1 MVILL
6 PLDCSLDNLSNFAKL
21 EIIFFDLPMLQ
32 VYKRMQKMREKYVD
46 TLAKLYEYATTVY
59 SKKQYTQWYDTKEGG
74 YTYASLKDKSDA
86 LSKTLTQYGIGAGDK
101 VAILSQSMPNWS
113 VAFFSLAPFGRIVI
127 PILPDSS
134 QNEVTNIINHSETKA
149 IFVSQ
154 KLAGKVSQEVKDKM
168 VLVIDMDTLEIVKA
182 DDEHFTCDGK
192 TSVPTPEDI
201 ATIIYTS
208 GTTGSAKGVVLS
220 HRNLSSNVI
229 TCYHSCKR
237 TSKDRWLSV
246 LPMAH
251 TLEMTLSMLYPM
263 YCGAT
268 VYYLPKPPVATLLLK
283 ALKIV
288 KPTTMLTVPMIIEKV
303 YKGSVLPTI
312 KNSRTL
318 TWMNEHMNGLMCRI
332 IGMKLKATFGGHISF
347 YGIGGAKLDPEV
359 EKFLLKAKFPY
370 AIGYGLTETSPLLGY
385 SMHGWRS
392 VGSFGY
398 PVYNVKLKLHNVDP
412 ATGEGEVVAQGPN
425 VMLGYYKDPV
435 RTKSVFT
442 EDGWFRTSDI
452 AVQDEKGRF
461 YIKGRNNN
469 MILGPSGENIYPE
482 EIENVVNN
490 VEGVSESIIVERNG
504 RLVALVQPSEDFIKW
519 DNESEDKLYEKL
531 DNWKEKILNFTNK
544 NVNKSS
550 QVSSVEV
557 MKEPFEKTATQKIR
571 RFKYKESAPTVEEKN
586 KQEKK

>member
-1 MVILL
+1 MIQL
-6 PLDCSLDNLSNFAKL
+6 
-21 EIIFFDLPMLQ
+21 
-32 VYKRMQKMREKYVD
+32 YKRMQRMREKYVD

-74 YTYASLKDKSDA
+74 YTYQSFKAKCDG

-113 VAFFSLAPFGRIVI
+113 VAFFSLAPFSRIAI

-134 QNEVTNIINHSETKA
+134 ENEVTNIINHSESKV
-149 IFVSQ
+149 IFVSDRL
-154 KLAGKVSQEVKDKM
+154 KGKISQEIMDKM
-168 VLVIDMDTLEIVKA
+168 TLVIEMDTLEIIKA
-182 DDEHFTCDGK
+182 DEEKFTCDGK
-192 TSVPTPEDI
+192 TAVPTPEDI

-220 HRNLSSNVI
+220 HRNLASNVI

-237 TSKDRWLSV
+237 NDKDRWLSI

-251 TLEMTLSMLYPM
+251 TLEMTLGMLYPM
-263 YCGAT
+263 YCGAS
-268 VYYLPKPPVATLLLK
+268 VYYLQKPPVPSILMK

-312 KNSRTL
+312 KKSRTL
-318 TWMNEHMNGLMCRI
+318 SWMNEHMNGLMCKI
-332 IGMKLKATFGGHISF
+332 IGMKLKATFGGKVTF

-359 EKFLLKAKFPY
+359 EAFLLKANFPY

-385 SMHGWRS
+385 AMHGWRA
-392 VGSFGY
+392 VGSLGY
-398 PVYNVKLKLHNVDP
+398 PVYNVQLKLYNVDP
-412 ATGEGEVVAQGPN
+412 ATGEGEIVAKGPN
-425 VMLGYYKDPV
+425 VMLGYYKDPK

-461 YIKGRNNN
+461 YIKGRNSN

-482 EIENVVNN
+482 EIENVINN
-490 VEGVSESIIVERNG
+490 VEGVNESIVVERDG
-504 RLVALVQPSEDFIKW
+504 KLVALIQPQENFIQW
-519 DNESEDKLYEKL
+519 DKESEDKLYEKL
-531 DNWKEKILNFTNK
+531 DAWKAKVLKMVNK
-544 NVNKSS
+544 NVSKAS

-571 RFKYKESAPTVEEKN
+571 RFKYKESAPTVEE
-586 KQEKK
+586 EKKDK

>member
-1 MVILL
+1 
-6 PLDCSLDNLSNFAKL
+6 
-21 EIIFFDLPMLQ
+21 
-32 VYKRMQKMREKYVD
+32 MREKYID
-46 TLAKLYEYATTVY
+46 TLDKLYDYATTVY

-74 YTYASLKDKSDA
+74 YTYGSFKGKCDS
-86 LSKTLTQYGIGAGDK
+86 LSKKLTQYGIGAGDK

-113 VAFFSLAPFGRIVI
+113 VAFFSIVPFGRIAI

-134 QNEVTNIINHSETKA
+134 PNEITNILEHSESKV

-154 KLAGKVSQEVKDKM
+154 KLASKVSQECRDKM
-168 VLVIDMDTLEIVKA
+168 TLVIDIDTFEVIQA
-182 DDEHFTCDGK
+182 DDQQFTCDGR
-192 TSVPTPEDI
+192 TAIPTPDDI

-220 HRNLSSNVI
+220 HRNLASNVI
-229 TCYHSCKR
+229 TCYHACKR
-237 TSKDRWLSV
+237 TDRDRWLSV

-268 VYYLPKPPVATLLLK
+268 VYYLPKPPVASLLMK

-288 KPTTMLTVPMIIEKV
+288 KPTTMLTVPLIIEKV

-312 KNSRTL
+312 RKSRTL
-318 TWMNEHMNGLMCRI
+318 TWMNENMNGLMCRI

-359 EKFLLKAKFPY
+359 ENFLLKARFPY

-385 SMHGWRS
+385 SMKGWRT

-398 PVYNVKLKLHNVDP
+398 PVYNVKLRLDNVNP
-412 ATGEGEVVAQGPN
+412 ETGEGEIVAKGPN
-425 VMLGYYKDPV
+425 VMLGYYKDPS

-452 AVQDEKGRF
+452 AIQDEKGRF
-461 YIKGRNNN
+461 FIKGRNNN

-482 EIENVVNN
+482 EIENVINN
-490 VEGVSESIIVERNG
+490 VEGVSESIVVERDG
-504 RLVALVQPSEDFIKW
+504 KLVALVQPDENYIQW
-519 DNESEDKLYEKL
+519 DKVGEDKLYEKL
-531 DNWKEKILNFTNK
+531 DAWKAKLLKITNK
-544 NVNKSS
+544 NVSKAS

-571 RFKYKESAPTVEEKN
+571 RFKYKESAPTVEEEQK
-586 KQEKK
+586 EKK

>member
-1 MVILL
+1 MIQL
-6 PLDCSLDNLSNFAKL
+6 
-21 EIIFFDLPMLQ
+21 
-32 VYKRMQKMREKYVD
+32 YKRMQRMREKYVD

-59 SKKQYTQWYDTKEGG
+59 SKNQYTQWYDTKKGG
-74 YTYASLKDKSDA
+74 YTYSSFKSKCDS
-86 LSKTLTQYGIGAGDK
+86 LSKKLTQYGIGAGDK

-113 VAFFSLAPFGRIVI
+113 VAFFSVVPFGRIAI

-134 QNEVTNIINHSETKA
+134 ENEVTNIINHSESKV

-154 KLAGKVSQEVKDKM
+154 KLAGKVCQQVRDKM
-168 VLVIDMDTLEIVKA
+168 TLIIDIATFEVLKS
-182 DDEHFTCDGK
+182 DDEKFTCDGH
-192 TSVPTPEDI
+192 TAIPTPDDI

-229 TCYHSCKR
+229 TCYHACKR
-237 TSKDRWLSV
+237 REKDRWLSV

-268 VYYLPKPPVATLLLK
+268 VYYLPKPPVASLLMK

-288 KPTTMLTVPMIIEKV
+288 KPTTMLTVPLIIEKV

-312 KNSRTL
+312 KKSRTL
-318 TWMNEHMNGLMCRI
+318 TWMNEHMNGLMCKI
-332 IGMKLKATFGGHISF
+332 IGMKLKATFGGHMSF

-359 EKFLLKAKFPY
+359 ENFLLKSGFPY

-385 SMHGWRS
+385 AMHGWRA

-398 PVYNVKLKLHNVDP
+398 PVYNVRLKLHNVNP
-412 ATGEGEVVAQGPN
+412 ETGEGEIVAKGPN

-442 EDGWFRTSDI
+442 EDGWFRTNDI
-452 AVQDEKGRF
+452 AVKDEKGRF
-461 YIKGRNNN
+461 FIKGRNNN

-482 EIENVVNN
+482 EIENVINN
-490 VEGVSESIIVERNG
+490 VEGVSESIVVERDG
-504 RLVALVQPSEDFIKW
+504 KLVALVQPQENFIEW
-519 DNESEDKLYEKL
+519 DNESEDKIYEKL
-531 DNWKEKILNFTNK
+531 DSWKEKLLKITNK
-544 NVNKSS
+544 NVSKAS

-571 RFKYKESAPTVEEKN
+571 RFLYKDKAPTMES
-586 KQEKK
+586 EKKSEENKTENK

>member
-1 MVILL
+1 
-6 PLDCSLDNLSNFAKL
+6 
-21 EIIFFDLPMLQ
+21 MLQ
-32 VYKRMQKMREKYVD
+32 LYKRMQRMREKYVD

-59 SKKQYTQWYDTKEGG
+59 SKKQYTQWYDTKEGS
-74 YTYASLKDKSDA
+74 YTFNELKSKCDS
-86 LSKTLTQYGIGAGDK
+86 LSKKLTQYGIGAGDK

-113 VAFFSLAPFGRIVI
+113 VAFFSIVPFGRIAI

-134 QNEVTNIINHSETKA
+134 ENEVTNILEHSESKV

-154 KLAGKVSQEVKDKM
+154 KLASKVSEECRNKLT
-168 VLVIDMDTLEIVKA
+168 LVIDIETFEVLKA
-182 DDEHFTCDGK
+182 DDDKFTCDGR
-192 TSVPTPEDI
+192 TTVPTPDDI

-220 HRNLSSNVI
+220 HRNLASNVI

-237 TSKDRWLSV
+237 NHKDRWLSI

-268 VYYLPKPPVATLLLK
+268 VYYLPKPPVPSLLMK
-283 ALKIV
+283 ALKVV
-288 KPTTMLTVPMIIEKV
+288 KPTTMLTVPLIIEKV

-312 KNSRTL
+312 QKSRTL
-318 TWMNEHMNGLMCRI
+318 SWMNEHMNGLMCRI
-332 IGMKLKATFGGHISF
+332 IGMKLKATFGGHVSF

-359 EKFLLKAKFPY
+359 ERFLLKAKFPY

-385 SMHGWRS
+385 SMNGWRT

-398 PVYNVKLKLHNVDP
+398 PVYNVQLKLHNVNP
-412 ATGEGEVVAQGPN
+412 ETGEGEVVAKGPN
-425 VMLGYYKDPV
+425 VMLGYYKDPK

-461 YIKGRNNN
+461 YIKGRNSN

-482 EIENVVNN
+482 EIENVINN
-490 VEGVSESIIVERNG
+490 VEGVSESIVVERDG
-504 RLVALVQPSEDFIKW
+504 RLVALVAPQENFIQW
-519 DNESEDKLYEKL
+519 DKEGEDKLYEKL
-531 DNWKEKILNFTNK
+531 DAWKKKLLSITNK
-544 NVNKSS
+544 NVSKAS

-571 RFKYKESAPTVEEKN
+571 RFKYKDSAPTVEEEQKN
-586 KQEKK
+586 K

>member
-1 MVILL
+1 MIQL
-6 PLDCSLDNLSNFAKL
+6 
-21 EIIFFDLPMLQ
+21 
-32 VYKRMQKMREKYVD
+32 YKRMQRMREKYVD
-46 TLAKLYEYATTVY
+46 TIAKLYEYATTVY

-74 YTYASLKDKSDA
+74 YTYTSFKAKCDSI
-86 LSKTLTQYGIGAGDK
+86 SKKLTQYGIGAGDK

-113 VAFFSLAPFGRIVI
+113 VAFFATTVFGRISI

-134 QNEVTNIINHSETKA
+134 ENEVTNIINHSESKVL
-149 IFVSQ
+149 FVSER
-154 KLAGKVSQEVKDKM
+154 LLPKVSKEVMDKM
-168 VLVIDMDTLEIVKA
+168 VLVVNVDTLEAIKA
-182 DDEHFTCDGK
+182 DDENFTCDGK
-192 TSVPTPEDI
+192 PAVPTPDEI

-220 HRNLSSNVI
+220 HRNLASNVI

-237 TSKDRWLSV
+237 NDKDRWLSI

-251 TLEMTLSMLYPM
+251 TLEMTLGMLYPM
-263 YCGAT
+263 YCGAS
-268 VYYLPKPPVATLLLK
+268 VYYLQKPPVPSLLMK

-288 KPTTMLTVPMIIEKV
+288 KPTTMLTVPLIIEKV

-312 KNSRTL
+312 KKSRTL
-318 TWMNEHMNGLMCRI
+318 SWMNEHMNGLMCRI
-332 IGMKLKATFGGHISF
+332 IGMKLKATFGGHVTF
-347 YGIGGAKLDPEV
+347 YGIGGAKLDSEV
-359 EKFLLKAKFPY
+359 ENFLLKAKFPY

-385 SMHGWRS
+385 AMHGWRA
-392 VGSFGY
+392 VGSLGY
-398 PVYNVKLKLHNVDP
+398 PVYNVKLKLHDVNP
-412 ATGEGEVVAQGPN
+412 ETGEGEIVAKGPN
-425 VMLGYYKDPV
+425 VMLGYYKDPK

-482 EIENVVNN
+482 EIENVINN
-490 VEGVSESIIVERNG
+490 VEGVSESIVVERDG
-504 RLVALVQPSEDFIKW
+504 KLVALVQPVDNYIQW
-519 DNESEDKLYEKL
+519 DKESEDKFYEKL
-531 DNWKEKILNFTNK
+531 DNWKAKVIKMVNK
-544 NVNKSS
+544 NVSKAS

-571 RFKYKESAPTVEEKN
+571 RFKYKDSAPTVEEEQKD
-586 KQEKK
+586 K

>member
-1 MVILL
+1 MIQL
-6 PLDCSLDNLSNFAKL
+6 
-21 EIIFFDLPMLQ
+21 
-32 VYKRMQKMREKYVD
+32 YKRMQRMREKYVD

-74 YTYASLKDKSDA
+74 YTFGSFKTKCDS
-86 LSKTLTQYGIGAGDK
+86 LSKKLTQYGIGAGDK

-113 VAFFSLAPFGRIVI
+113 VAFFSIVPFGRIAI

-134 QNEVTNIINHSETKA
+134 ENEVTNIINHSETKV

-154 KLAGKVSQEVKDKM
+154 RLASKVSTEIRERM
-168 VLVIDMDTLEIVKA
+168 TLVIDLDTFEVLHA
-182 DDEHFTCDGK
+182 DDNQFTCDGK
-192 TSVPTPEDI
+192 TSVPTPDDI

-237 TSKDRWLSV
+237 TDKDRWLSI

-268 VYYLPKPPVATLLLK
+268 VYYLQKPPVPSLLMK
-283 ALKIV
+283 ALKVV
-288 KPTTMLTVPMIIEKV
+288 KPTTMLTVPLIIEKV
-303 YKGSVLPTI
+303 YKGAVLPTI
-312 KNSRTL
+312 KQSRTL

-332 IGMKLKATFGGHISF
+332 IGMKLKATFGGHVTF

-359 EKFLLKAKFPY
+359 ESFLLKAKFPY

-385 SMHGWRS
+385 AMDGWRA

-398 PVYNVKLKLHNVDP
+398 PVYNVQLKLHNINP
-412 ATGEGEVVAQGPN
+412 ETGEGEVVAKGPN
-425 VMLGYYKDPV
+425 VMLGYYKDPA

-452 AVQDEKGRF
+452 AIQDEKGRF
-461 YIKGRNNN
+461 FIKGRNNN

-482 EIENVVNN
+482 EIESVINN
-490 VEGVSESIIVERNG
+490 VEGVSESIVVERDG
-504 RLVALVQPSEDFIKW
+504 RLVALVQPAENFIQW
-519 DNESEDKLYEKL
+519 DKESEDKIYEKL
-531 DNWKEKILNFTNK
+531 DKWKASLLKK
-544 NVNKSS
+544 VNKSVNKTS

-571 RFKYKESAPTVEEKN
+571 RFRYKDEAPTVEAEKA
-586 KQEKK
+586 EKSEQ

>member
-1 MVILL
+1 MI
-6 PLDCSLDNLSNFAKL
+6 S
-21 EIIFFDLPMLQ
+21 
-32 VYKRMQKMREKYVD
+32 VYKRMKRMREKYID

-59 SKKQYTQWYDTKEGG
+59 TKKQYTQWYDTKEGG
-74 YTYASLKDKSDA
+74 YTYGSLKMKCDS
-86 LSKTLTQYGIGAGDK
+86 LSKKLTQYGIGAGDK

-113 VAFFSLAPFGRIVI
+113 AAFFSIAPFGRIAI

-134 QNEVTNIINHSETKA
+134 ENEVTNIIKHSESKA

-154 KLAGKVSQEVKDKM
+154 KLYSKLNEECRQKM
-168 VLVIDMDTLEIVKA
+168 TLVIDMDTFEVLKA
-182 DDEHFTCDGK
+182 DDDKFTCDGR

-201 ATIIYTS
+201 AAILYTS

-220 HRNLSSNVI
+220 HRNLASNVI

-251 TLEMTLSMLYPM
+251 TLEMTLCMLYPM

-268 VYYLPKPPVATLLLK
+268 VYYLPKPPVASLLMK
-283 ALKIV
+283 ALKMV
-288 KPTTMLTVPMIIEKV
+288 KPTTMLTVPLIIEKV

-312 KNSRTL
+312 KKSRTL

-332 IGMKLKATFGGHISF
+332 IGMKLKKTFGGHISF

-385 SMHGWRS
+385 SMKGWRT

-398 PVYNVKLKLHNVDP
+398 PVYNVKLKLHNVNP
-412 ATGEGEVVAQGPN
+412 VTGEGEIVAKGPN
-425 VMLGYYKDPV
+425 VMLGYYKDPQ

-452 AVQDEKGRF
+452 AVMDSKGR
-461 YIKGRNNN
+461 YHIKGRNNN

-482 EIENVVNN
+482 EIENVINN
-490 VEGVSESIIVERNG
+490 VEGVTESIVVERNG
-504 RLVALVQPSEDFIKW
+504 RLVALVQLDENMIQW
-519 DNESEDKLYEKL
+519 DKESEDKIYEKL
-531 DNWKEKILNFTNK
+531 DKYKAKLLSLVNR
-544 NVNKSS
+544 NVNKTS

-571 RFKYKESAPTVEEKN
+571 RFKYKESAPTVEEEQKT
-586 KQEKK
+586 K

>member
-1 MVILL
+1 MNQIYRHLKKV
-6 PLDCSLDNLSNFAKL
+6 
-21 EIIFFDLPMLQ
+21 
-32 VYKRMQKMREKYVD
+32 REKYID
-46 TLAKLYEYATTVY
+46 TLAKLYEYATAVY
-59 SKKQYTQWYDTKEGG
+59 SKKVYTQWYDTKEGS
-74 YTYASLKDKSDA
+74 YTFSALKNECDA
-86 LSKTLTQYGIGAGDK
+86 LSKILTQYGIAAGDK
-101 VAILSQSMPNWS
+101 VAILSTNMPNWS
-113 VAFFSLAPFGRIVI
+113 VAFFATVAFGRISI

-134 QNEVTNIINHSETKA
+134 ENEVTNIINHSESKVL
-149 IFVSQ
+149 FVAN
-154 KLAGKVSQEVKDKM
+154 KMLGKVSKEVMEKM
-168 VLVIDMDTLEIVKA
+168 TLVIELDTLEILKA
-182 DDEHFTCDGK
+182 NDEKFTCDGR
-192 TSVPTPEDI
+192 TAVPTPDDI

-220 HRNLSSNVI
+220 HRNLAANVI

-237 TSKDRWLSV
+237 TEKDRWLSI

-251 TLEMTLSMLYPM
+251 TLEMTLGMLYPM
-263 YCGAT
+263 YTGST
-268 VYYLPKPPVATLLLK
+268 VYYLPKPPAAPLLLK
-283 ALKIV
+283 AMKEV

-303 YKGSVLPTI
+303 YKNSVLPTI
-312 KNSRTL
+312 QKSRTL
-318 TWMNEHMNGLMCRI
+318 SWMNKNMHGLMCRI
-332 IGMKLKATFGGHISF
+332 IGMKLKKTFGGHISF

-359 EKFLLKAKFPY
+359 EKFLLDARFPY

-385 SMHGWRS
+385 AMNGWRA

-398 PVYNVKLKLHNVDP
+398 PVYNVQLKLHNIDP
-412 ATGEGEVVAQGPN
+412 ETGEGEIVAKGPN

-452 AVQDEKGRF
+452 AIQDEKGRF
-461 YIKGRNNN
+461 YIKGRNSN

-504 RLVALVQPSEDFIKW
+504 RLVALVAPAEDFIQW
-519 DNESEDKLYEKL
+519 DKESEDMFYEKL
-531 DNWKEKILNFTNK
+531 DHWKAKILSITNK

-571 RFKYKESAPTVEEKN
+571 RFKYKDSAPTVE
-586 KQEKK
+586 QKKKE

>member
-1 MVILL
+1 
-6 PLDCSLDNLSNFAKL
+6 
-21 EIIFFDLPMLQ
+21 
-32 VYKRMQKMREKYVD
+32 MQRMREKYVD

-59 SKKQYTQWYDTKEGG
+59 SKNQYTQWYNTKEGG
-74 YTYASLKDKSDA
+74 YTFSSLKAKCDS
-86 LSKTLTQYGIGAGDK
+86 LSKKLTQYGIGAGDK

-113 VAFFSLAPFGRIVI
+113 VAFFSIVPFGRIAI

-134 QNEVTNIINHSETKA
+134 QNEVTNILEHSESKV

-154 KLAGKVSQEVKDKM
+154 KLMSKLSEECRAKM
-168 VLVIDMDTLEIVKA
+168 TLVIDMDTFEVIQS
-182 DDEHFTCDGK
+182 DEEKFTCDGR

-220 HRNLSSNVI
+220 HRNLASNVI

-237 TSKDRWLSV
+237 TEKDRWLSV

-251 TLEMTLSMLYPM
+251 TLEMTLCMLYPM

-268 VYYLPKPPVATLLLK
+268 VYYLPKPPVASLLMK
-283 ALKIV
+283 ALKMV
-288 KPTTMLTVPMIIEKV
+288 KPTTMLTVPLIIEKV

-312 KNSRTL
+312 QKSRTL

-385 SMHGWRS
+385 SMNRWRT

-398 PVYNVKLKLHNVDP
+398 PVYNVKLKLHNVNP
-412 ATGEGEVVAQGPN
+412 ETGEGEVVAKGPN
-425 VMLGYYKDPV
+425 VMLGYYKDPK
-435 RTKSVFT
+435 RTRSAFT

-461 YIKGRNNN
+461 FIKGRNNN

-482 EIENVVNN
+482 EIENVINN
-490 VEGVSESIIVERNG
+490 VEGVSESIVVERDG
-504 RLVALVQPSEDFIKW
+504 KLVALVQPNENFIQW
-519 DNESEDKLYEKL
+519 DKEGEDKLYETLDAWKAKL
-531 DNWKEKILNFTNK
+531 LKVTNK
-544 NVNKSS
+544 NVSKAS
-550 QVSSVEV
+550 QVSSIEV

-571 RFKYKESAPTVEEKN
+571 RFKYKDSAPTVEEEQKS
-586 KQEKK
+586 K

>member
-1 MVILL
+1 MIQL
-6 PLDCSLDNLSNFAKL
+6 
-21 EIIFFDLPMLQ
+21 
-32 VYKRMQKMREKYVD
+32 YKRMQRMREKYVD

-59 SKKQYTQWYDTKEGG
+59 SKNQYTQWYDTKEGG
-74 YTYASLKDKSDA
+74 YTYSSFKAKCDS
-86 LSKTLTQYGIGAGDK
+86 LSKKLTQYGIGAGDK
-101 VAILSQSMPNWS
+101 VAIFSQSMPNWS
-113 VAFFSLAPFGRIVI
+113 VAFFSIVPFGRIAI

-134 QNEVTNIINHSETKA
+134 ENEVTNIINHSETKV

-154 KLAGKVSQEVKDKM
+154 RLASKVSQEIKDRM
-168 VLVIDMDTLEIVKA
+168 TLVIDLDTFEVIRSN
-182 DDEHFTCDGK
+182 DEQFTCDGK
-192 TSVPTPEDI
+192 TTIPTPEDI

-237 TSKDRWLSV
+237 TEKDRWLSI

-268 VYYLPKPPVATLLLK
+268 VYYLQKPPVPSLLMK
-283 ALKIV
+283 ALKVV
-288 KPTTMLTVPMIIEKV
+288 KPTTMLTVPLIIEKV

-312 KNSRTL
+312 KKSRTL

-332 IGMKLKATFGGHISF
+332 IGMKLKVTFGGHISF

-359 EKFLLKAKFPY
+359 ESFLLKAKFPY

-385 SMHGWRS
+385 SMNKWRT

-398 PVYNVKLKLHNVDP
+398 PVYNVKLKLHNVNP
-412 ATGEGEVVAQGPN
+412 ETGEGEVVAKGPN
-425 VMLGYYKDPV
+425 VMLGYYKDPI

-452 AVQDEKGRF
+452 AIQDEKGRF
-461 YIKGRNNN
+461 FIKGRNNN

-482 EIENVVNN
+482 ELESVINN
-490 VEGVSESIIVERNG
+490 VEGVSESIVVERDG
-504 RLVALVQPSEDFIKW
+504 RLVALVQPVENFIEW
-519 DNESEDKLYEKL
+519 DKEGEDKLYEKL
-531 DNWKEKILNFTNK
+531 DKWKASLLKK
-544 NVNKSS
+544 VNKSVNKTS

-571 RFKYKESAPTVEEKN
+571 RFKYKDEAPTVESEN
-586 KQEKK
+586 EKK

>member
-1 MVILL
+1 
-6 PLDCSLDNLSNFAKL
+6 
-21 EIIFFDLPMLQ
+21 
-32 VYKRMQKMREKYVD
+32 MREKYVD

-59 SKKQYTQWYDTKEGG
+59 SKKQYTQWYDTKKGG
-74 YTYASLKDKSDA
+74 YTYSELKAKCDG
-86 LSKTLTQYGIGAGDK
+86 LSKKLTQYGIGAGDK

-113 VAFFSLAPFGRIVI
+113 VAFFSIAPFGRIAI

-134 QNEVTNIINHSETKA
+134 ENEVTNILNHSESKV

-154 KLAGKVSQEVKDKM
+154 RLASKVSQECRDKM
-168 VLVIDMDTLEIVKA
+168 TLVIDIDTFEVIKA
-182 DDEHFTCDGK
+182 DDDKFTCDGR

-201 ATIIYTS
+201 AAILYTS

-220 HRNLSSNVI
+220 HRNLTSNVI

-237 TSKDRWLSV
+237 TEKDRWLSI

-268 VYYLPKPPVATLLLK
+268 VYYLPKPPVASLLLK
-283 ALKIV
+283 AMKIV
-288 KPTTMLTVPMIIEKV
+288 KPTTILSVPLIIEKV
-303 YKGSVLPTI
+303 YRNSVLPTI
-312 KNSRTL
+312 KKSRTL
-318 TWMNEHMNGLMCRI
+318 TWMNEHMNGLMCKI
-332 IGMKLKATFGGHISF
+332 IGMKLKKTFGGHISF
-347 YGIGGAKLDPEV
+347 FGIGGAKLDPEV
-359 EKFLLKAKFPY
+359 EAFLLKANFPY

-385 SMHGWRS
+385 AMKGWRA

-398 PVYNVKLKLHNVDP
+398 PVYNVKLKLHNVNP
-412 ATGEGEVVAQGPN
+412 ETGEGEVVAKGPN

-442 EDGWFRTSDI
+442 EDGWFRTNDI
-452 AVQDEKGRF
+452 AVKDEKGRYF
-461 YIKGRNNN
+461 IKGRNNN

-482 EIENVVNN
+482 EIESVINN
-490 VEGVSESIIVERNG
+490 VDGVNESIVVERNG
-504 RLVALVQPSEDFIKW
+504 RLVALVQLDENMIEWDKEGEDNF
-519 DNESEDKLYEKL
+519 YEKL
-531 DNWKEKILNFTNK
+531 DAMKEKIQKMVNK
-544 NVNKSS
+544 NVNKTS

-571 RFKYKESAPTVEEKN
+571 RFKYKDSAPTVEEESKS
-586 KQEKK
+586 KGE

>member
-1 MVILL
+1 
-6 PLDCSLDNLSNFAKL
+6 
-21 EIIFFDLPMLQ
+21 
-32 VYKRMQKMREKYVD
+32 MQRMREKYID
-46 TLAKLYEYATTVY
+46 TLDKLYDYATTVY

-74 YTYASLKDKSDA
+74 YTYGSFKGKCDS
-86 LSKTLTQYGIGAGDK
+86 LSKKLTQYGIGAGDK

-113 VAFFSLAPFGRIVI
+113 VAFFSIVPFGRIAI

-134 QNEVTNIINHSETKA
+134 PNEVTNILEHSESKV

-154 KLAGKVSQEVKDKM
+154 KLASKVSQECRDKM
-168 VLVIDMDTLEIVKA
+168 TLVIDIDTFEVIQA
-182 DDEHFTCDGK
+182 DDQQFTCDGR
-192 TSVPTPEDI
+192 TAIPTPDDI

-220 HRNLSSNVI
+220 HRNLASNVI
-229 TCYHSCKR
+229 TCYHACKR
-237 TSKDRWLSV
+237 TDRDRWLSV

-268 VYYLPKPPVATLLLK
+268 VYYLPKPPVASLLMK

-288 KPTTMLTVPMIIEKV
+288 KPTTMLTVPLIIEKV

-312 KNSRTL
+312 RKSRTL
-318 TWMNEHMNGLMCRI
+318 TWMNENMNGLMCRI

-359 EKFLLKAKFPY
+359 ENFLLKARFPY

-385 SMHGWRS
+385 SMKGWRT

-398 PVYNVKLKLHNVDP
+398 PVYNVKLRLDNVNP
-412 ATGEGEVVAQGPN
+412 ETGEGEIVAKGPN
-425 VMLGYYKDPV
+425 VMLGYYKDPS

-461 YIKGRNNN
+461 FIKGRNNN

-482 EIENVVNN
+482 EIENVINN
-490 VEGVSESIIVERNG
+490 VEGVSESIVVERDG
-504 RLVALVQPSEDFIKW
+504 KLVALVQPDENYIQW
-519 DNESEDKLYEKL
+519 DKVGEDKLYEKL
-531 DNWKEKILNFTNK
+531 DAWKAKLLKITNK
-544 NVNKSS
+544 NVSKAS

-571 RFKYKESAPTVEEKN
+571 RFKYKESAPTVEEEQK
-586 KQEKK
+586 EKK

>member
-1 MVILL
+1 MIQL
-6 PLDCSLDNLSNFAKL
+6 
-21 EIIFFDLPMLQ
+21 
-32 VYKRMQKMREKYVD
+32 YKRMQRMREKYID
-46 TLAKLYEYATTVY
+46 TLDKLYDYATTVY

-74 YTYASLKDKSDA
+74 YTYGSFKGKCDS
-86 LSKTLTQYGIGAGDK
+86 LSKKLTQYGIGAGDK

-113 VAFFSLAPFGRIVI
+113 VAFFSIVPFGRIAI

-134 QNEVTNIINHSETKA
+134 PNEITNILEHSESKV

-154 KLAGKVSQEVKDKM
+154 KLASKVSQECRDKM
-168 VLVIDMDTLEIVKA
+168 TLVIDIDTFEVIQA
-182 DDEHFTCDGK
+182 DDQQFTCDGR
-192 TSVPTPEDI
+192 TAIPTPDDI

-220 HRNLSSNVI
+220 HRNLASNVI
-229 TCYHSCKR
+229 TCYHACKR
-237 TSKDRWLSV
+237 TEKDRWLSV

-268 VYYLPKPPVATLLLK
+268 VYYLPKPPVASLLMK

-288 KPTTMLTVPMIIEKV
+288 KPTTMLTVPLIIEKV

-312 KNSRTL
+312 RKSRTL
-318 TWMNEHMNGLMCRI
+318 TWMNENMNGLMCRI

-359 EKFLLKAKFPY
+359 ENFLLKAKFPY

-385 SMHGWRS
+385 SMKGWRT

-398 PVYNVKLKLHNVDP
+398 PVYNVKLRLDNVNP
-412 ATGEGEVVAQGPN
+412 ETGEGEIVAKGPN
-425 VMLGYYKDPV
+425 VMLGYYKDPS

-461 YIKGRNNN
+461 FIKGRNNN

-482 EIENVVNN
+482 EIENVINN
-490 VEGVSESIIVERNG
+490 VEGVSESIVVERDG
-504 RLVALVQPSEDFIKW
+504 KLVALVQPDENYIQW
-519 DNESEDKLYEKL
+519 DKVGEDKLYEKL
-531 DNWKEKILNFTNK
+531 DAWKAKLLKITNK
-544 NVNKSS
+544 NVSKAS

-571 RFKYKESAPTVEEKN
+571 RFKYKESAPTVEEEQK
-586 KQEKK
+586 EKK

>member
-1 MVILL
+1 MIQL
-6 PLDCSLDNLSNFAKL
+6 
-21 EIIFFDLPMLQ
+21 
-32 VYKRMQKMREKYVD
+32 YKRMQRMREKYVD

-59 SKKQYTQWYDTKEGG
+59 SKNQYTQWYDTKEGG
-74 YTYASLKDKSDA
+74 YTYASFKAKCDS
-86 LSKTLTQYGIGAGDK
+86 LSKKLTQYGIGAGDK

-113 VAFFSLAPFGRIVI
+113 VAFFSIVPFGRIAI

-134 QNEVTNIINHSETKA
+134 ENEVTNILTHSESKV

-154 KLAGKVSQEVKDKM
+154 KLAGKVSQECRDRM
-168 VLVIDMDTLEIVKA
+168 TLVIDIDTFEAIKV
-182 DDEHFTCDGK
+182 DDEKFTCDGR
-192 TSVPTPEDI
+192 TVIPTPEDI

-220 HRNLSSNVI
+220 HRNLASNVI

-237 TSKDRWLSV
+237 GEKDRWLSV

-268 VYYLPKPPVATLLLK
+268 VYYLPKPPVASLLMK

-288 KPTTMLTVPMIIEKV
+288 KPTTMLTVPLIIEKV

-312 KNSRTL
+312 QKSRTL
-318 TWMNEHMNGLMCRI
+318 TWMNQHMNGLMCRI

-359 EKFLLKAKFPY
+359 ENFLLKAKFPY

-385 SMHGWRS
+385 SMNRWRA

-398 PVYNVKLKLHNVDP
+398 PVYNVKLKLHNVNP
-412 ATGEGEVVAQGPN
+412 ETGEGEVVAKGPN
-425 VMLGYYKDPV
+425 VMLGYYKDPK

-442 EDGWFRTSDI
+442 EDGWFRTNDI

-482 EIENVVNN
+482 EIENVINN
-490 VEGVSESIIVERNG
+490 VEGVSESIVVERG
-504 RLVALVQPSEDFIKW
+504 GKLVALVQPVENYIQW
-519 DNESEDKLYEKL
+519 DNESEDKIYEKL
-531 DNWKEKILNFTNK
+531 DSWKAKVLKITNK
-544 NVNKSS
+544 NVSKAS

-571 RFKYKESAPTVEEKN
+571 RFKYKDSAPTVEE
-586 KQEKK
+586 EKK

>member
-1 MVILL
+1 MIQL
-6 PLDCSLDNLSNFAKL
+6 
-21 EIIFFDLPMLQ
+21 
-32 VYKRMQKMREKYVD
+32 YKRIQRMREKYVD
-46 TLAKLYEYATTVY
+46 TIAKLYEYATMVY
-59 SKKQYTQWYDTKEGG
+59 SKNQYTQWYDTKEGG
-74 YTYASLKDKSDA
+74 YTYQSFKGKCDSI
-86 LSKTLTQYGIGAGDK
+86 SKKLTQYGIGAGDK

-113 VAFFSLAPFGRIVI
+113 VAFFSIVPFGRIAI

-134 QNEVTNIINHSETKA
+134 TNEVTNILEHSESKV

-154 KLAGKVSQEVKDKM
+154 KLASKVSQECRNKM
-168 VLVIDMDTLEIVKA
+168 ALVIDIDTFDVIQS
-182 DDEHFTCDGK
+182 DDQHFTCDGK
-192 TSVPTPEDI
+192 TSNPTPDDI

-220 HRNLSSNVI
+220 HRNLTSNVI
-229 TCYHSCKR
+229 SCYHSCKR
-237 TSKDRWLSV
+237 TEKDRWLSV

-268 VYYLPKPPVATLLLK
+268 VYYLPKPPVATLLMK
-283 ALKIV
+283 ALKTV
-288 KPTTMLTVPMIIEKV
+288 KPTTMLTVPLIIEKV

-312 KNSRTL
+312 KKSRTL
-318 TWMNEHMNGLMCRI
+318 TWMNTHMHGLMCRI
-332 IGMKLKATFGGHISF
+332 IGMKLKDTFGGHMSF

-359 EKFLLKAKFPY
+359 ENFLLKARFPY

-385 SMHGWRS
+385 SMHGWRA

-398 PVYNVKLKLHNVDP
+398 PVYNVKLRLDNVNP
-412 ATGEGEVVAQGPN
+412 ETGEGEIVAKGPN
-425 VMLGYYKDPV
+425 VMLGYYKDPK

-452 AVQDEKGRF
+452 AIQDEKGRF
-461 YIKGRNNN
+461 YIKGRNSN

-482 EIENVVNN
+482 EIENVINN
-490 VEGVSESIIVERNG
+490 VEGVSESIVVERDG
-504 RLVALVQPSEDFIKW
+504 KLVALVQPDENYIQWNK
-519 DNESEDKLYEKL
+519 ESEDKMYEKL
-531 DNWKEKILNFTNK
+531 DAWKAKLLKITNK
-544 NVNKSS
+544 NVSKAS

-571 RFKYKESAPTVEEKN
+571 RFKYKETAPTVEEEQKEN
-586 KQEKK
+586 K

>member
-1 MVILL
+1 MI
-6 PLDCSLDNLSNFAKL
+6 
-21 EIIFFDLPMLQ
+21 Q
-32 VYKRMQKMREKYVD
+32 VYKRMQRMREKYID
-46 TLAKLYEYATTVY
+46 TLAKLYDYATTVY

-74 YTYASLKDKSDA
+74 YTYNSFKGKVDS
-86 LSKTLTQYGIGAGDK
+86 LSKRLTQYGVGAGDK

-113 VAFFSLAPFGRIVI
+113 VAFFSIVPFGRIAI

-134 QNEVTNIINHSETKA
+134 ENEVTNILNHSESKV

-154 KLAGKVSQEVKDKM
+154 KLAGKVSQECRNKM
-168 VLVIDMDTLEIVKA
+168 TLVIDIETFEVLQA
-182 DDEHFTCDGK
+182 DDDKFTCDGK
-192 TSVPTPEDI
+192 TAIPMPDDI

-220 HRNLSSNVI
+220 HRNLASNVI
-229 TCYHSCKR
+229 TCYHACKR
-237 TSKDRWLSV
+237 TDKDRWLSV

-268 VYYLPKPPVATLLLK
+268 VYYLPKPPVASLLMK

-288 KPTTMLTVPMIIEKV
+288 RPTTMLTVPLIIEKV

-312 KNSRTL
+312 QKSRTL
-318 TWMNEHMNGLMCRI
+318 TWMNTHMHKLMCRI

-359 EKFLLKAKFPY
+359 EKFLLDAKFPY

-385 SMHGWRS
+385 AMHGWRT

-398 PVYNVKLKLHNVDP
+398 PVYNVQLKLHNVNTE
-412 ATGEGEVVAQGPN
+412 TGEGEVVAKGPN
-425 VMLGYYKDPV
+425 VMLGYYKDPK

-442 EDGWFRTSDI
+442 EDGWFRTNDI
-452 AVQDEKGRF
+452 AIMDEKGRY

-482 EIENVVNN
+482 EIENVINN
-490 VEGVSESIIVERNG
+490 VEGVGESIVVERNG
-504 RLVALVQPSEDFIKW
+504 KLVALVQPQDNFIQW
-519 DNESEDKLYEKL
+519 DKEGEDKLYEKL
-531 DNWKEKILNFTNK
+531 DSWKKKVLSITNK
-544 NVNKSS
+544 SVSKAS

-571 RFKYKESAPTVEEKN
+571 RFKYKDSAPTVEE
-586 KQEKK
+586 EKKEN

>member
-1 MVILL
+1 MIQL
-6 PLDCSLDNLSNFAKL
+6 
-21 EIIFFDLPMLQ
+21 
-32 VYKRMQKMREKYVD
+32 YKRMQRMREKYVD
-46 TLAKLYEYATTVY
+46 TIAKLYDYATTVY
-59 SKKQYTQWYDTKEGG
+59 AKNQYTQWYDTKEGG
-74 YTYASLKDKSDA
+74 YTYSSFKGKCDS
-86 LSKTLTQYGIGAGDK
+86 LSKKLTQYGIGVGDK

-113 VAFFSLAPFGRIVI
+113 VAFFSIVPFGRIAI

-134 QNEVTNIINHSETKA
+134 VNEVTNIINHSESKV

-154 KLAGKVSQEVKDKM
+154 KLASKLSQECRDKM
-168 VLVIDMDTLEIVKA
+168 TLVIELDTFEVLHANEEK
-182 DDEHFTCDGK
+182 FTCDGR
-192 TSVPTPEDI
+192 TTVPTPDDI

-220 HRNLSSNVI
+220 HRNLTSNVI

-237 TSKDRWLSV
+237 TEKDRWLSV

-268 VYYLPKPPVATLLLK
+268 VYYLPKPPVASLLMK

-288 KPTTMLTVPMIIEKV
+288 KPTTMLTVPLIIEKV

-312 KNSRTL
+312 QKSRTL
-318 TWMNEHMNGLMCRI
+318 TWMNEHMNGLMCKI
-332 IGMKLKATFGGHISF
+332 IGMKIKKTFGGHMSF

-359 EKFLLKAKFPY
+359 EKFLLKAGFPY

-385 SMHGWRS
+385 SMNRWRS

-398 PVYNVKLKLHNVDP
+398 PVYNVQLKLTNINP
-412 ATGEGEVVAQGPN
+412 ETGEGEIIAKGPN
-425 VMLGYYKDPV
+425 VMLGYYKDPK

-452 AVQDEKGRF
+452 AIQDEKGRF
-461 YIKGRNNN
+461 YIKGRNSN

-482 EIENVVNN
+482 EIENVLNN
-490 VEGVSESIIVERNG
+490 VEGVSESIVVERNG
-504 RLVALVQPSEDFIKW
+504 RLVALVQPQENFIEW
-519 DNESEDKLYEKL
+519 DNEGEDKIYEKL
-531 DNWKEKILNFTNK
+531 DNWKAKVLKMVNK
-544 NVNKSS
+544 NVNKTS

-571 RFKYKESAPTVEEKN
+571 RFKYKDSAPTVEAELE
-586 KQEKK
+586 QQKKEN

>member
-1 MVILL
+1 MIQL
-6 PLDCSLDNLSNFAKL
+6 
-21 EIIFFDLPMLQ
+21 
-32 VYKRMQKMREKYVD
+32 YKRMKRMREKYID

-74 YTYASLKDKSDA
+74 YTYNEFKMKCDSI
-86 LSKTLTQYGIGAGDK
+86 SKLLTQYGIGAGDK

-113 VAFFSLAPFGRIVI
+113 VAYFSTVVFGRISI

-134 QNEVTNIINHSETKA
+134 ENEVTNILNHSESKVM
-149 IFVSQ
+149 FVSQ
-154 KLAGKVSQEVKDKM
+154 KLASKLSKESMDKLT
-168 VLVIDMDTLEIVKA
+168 LVIDMDTFEIIKA
-182 DDEHFTCDGK
+182 DDDKFTCDGRA
-192 TSVPTPEDI
+192 SVPTPEDI
-201 ATIIYTS
+201 AAIIYTS

-220 HRNLSSNVI
+220 HRNLAANVI

-237 TSKDRWLSV
+237 TAKDRWLSI

-251 TLEMTLSMLYPM
+251 TLEMTLCMLYPM

-268 VYYLPKPPVATLLLK
+268 VYYLPKPPVASLLMK

-288 KPTTMLTVPMIIEKV
+288 KPTTMLTVPLIIEKV
-303 YKGSVLPTI
+303 YKGSILPTI
-312 KNSRTL
+312 QKSRTL

-332 IGMKLKATFGGHISF
+332 IGMKLKATFGGHVSF

-359 EKFLLKAKFPY
+359 EKFLLKANFPY

-385 SMHGWRS
+385 AMHGWRA

-398 PVYNVKLKLHNVDP
+398 PVYNVQLKLHDVNP
-412 ATGEGEVVAQGPN
+412 ETGEGEIVAKGPN

-442 EDGWFRTSDI
+442 EDGWFRTNDL
-452 AVQDEKGRF
+452 AVIDEKGRF
-461 YIKGRNNN
+461 FIKGRRNN

-482 EIENVVNN
+482 EIENVINN
-490 VEGVSESIIVERNG
+490 VEGVSESIVVERDG
-504 RLVALVQPSEDFIKW
+504 RLVALVQPAENFIQW
-519 DNESEDKLYEKL
+519 DKESEDKLYEKL
-531 DNWKEKILNFTNK
+531 DAWKAKLLKATNK
-544 NVNKSS
+544 NVSKAS

-571 RFKYKESAPTVEEKN
+571 RFKYKDSAPTVEEDQKN
-586 KQEKK
+586 K